1 MAFPVAP
8 DINDTHTIGDQ
19 VFVCVDIDP
28 ITWVRSPAE
37 AQILP
42 GDIIAEATTTSAMAA
57 KVINQ
62 ASTLGTR
69 YPFRISELT
78 TATFTVPVL
87 PVRVYLSSLVML
99 GITNDADP
107 FTTATIY
114 WSDDNWATSTC
125 LGTGPSHQQQ
135 DDLIGWCEVT
145 TPIDVPLVGP
155 SPGDSIQIAA
165 CLFRP
170 DNTKTIT
177 PVGAATTSPS
187 VYARVS

>member
-42 GDIIAEATTTSAMAA
+42 GDIIAEATTASAIAG

-62 ASTLGTR
+62 TSTLGTT

-78 TATFTVPVL
+78 TASFTMPVL
-87 PVRVYLSSLVML
+87 PIRVYLSSLIMM
-99 GITNDADP
+99 GITNDSDP

-114 WSDDNWATSTC
+114 WSDDNWSTSTKI
-125 LGTGPSHQQQ
+125 GTGPSHQQQ
-135 DDLIGWCEVT
+135 DDLIGWVEVT
-145 TPIDVPLVGP
+145 TPIDVPLTAP
-155 SPGDSIQIAA
+155 TPGTSIQVAA

-177 PVGAATTSPS
+177 VLGNATTNPS
-187 VYARVS
+187 IYVRVS

>member
-42 GDIIAEATTTSAMAA
+42 GDIIAEATTSSAIAG

-62 ASTLGTR
+62 SSNILVQ

-78 TATFTVPVL
+78 TASFTMPVL
-87 PVRVYLSSLVML
+87 PIRVYLSSLIMT
-99 GITNDADP
+99 GITDDTDP
-107 FTTATIY
+107 YTTATIY
-114 WSDDNWATSTC
+114 WSDDNWSTSTKI
-125 LGTGPSHQQQ
+125 GTGPSHQTN
-135 DDLIGWCEVT
+135 DDLLGWVEIT
-145 TPIDVPLVGP
+145 QPIDVPLTAP
-155 SPGDSIQIAA
+155 SPGTSIQVAA

-177 PVGAATTSPS
+177 VLGSTQTRPS
-187 VYARVS
+187 IYVRVS